1 MLEKLLLYVNTIKY
15 LKISQIY
22 FRILR
27 KIYSPQLRK
36 TEKITIL
43 PRAYN
48 WREQILYNE
57 KIDENF
63 KAAIFSGKAL
73 EAELETKETELFPG
87 LRANVT
93 GVRPLVDASSNV
105 VIKTRDKLSDS
116 VTSSSSSTIN
126 TTGIAP
132 VRQSGRYFRAN
143 VKIPAES
150 IWTHAQG
157 IDLTASQ
164 GGSR

>member
-1 MLEKLLLYVNTIKY
+1 MKILKQLYFLV
-15 LKISQIY
+15 
-22 FRILR
+22 
-27 KIYSPQLRK
+27 
-36 TEKITIL
+36 L
-43 PRAYN
+43 P
-48 WREQILYNE
+48 
-57 KIDENF
+57 
-63 KAAIFSGKAL
+63 L

-93 GVRPLVDASSNV
+93 GVRPIVDASSNV
-105 VIKTRDKLSDS
+105 IIKTRDKLSDT

-126 TTGIAP
+126 ATGIAP

-150 IWTHAQG
+150 IWNNAQG